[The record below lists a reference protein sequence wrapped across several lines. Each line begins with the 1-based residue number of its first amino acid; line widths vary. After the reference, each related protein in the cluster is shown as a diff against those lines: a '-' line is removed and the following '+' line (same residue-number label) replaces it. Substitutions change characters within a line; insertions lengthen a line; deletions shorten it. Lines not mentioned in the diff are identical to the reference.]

1 MPAKSKAKTTTK
13 AKAKPKVKAAKTS
26 VRVSLHTETLPS
38 GGSSALP
45 RGTVSLNKSSGA
57 LKINVERLSRSLM
70 RDQRARMVSSMG
82 CISNPGGPGC

>member
-1 MPAKSKAKTTTK
+1 MPAKSKTKT
-13 AKAKPKVKAAKTS
+13 KAKPKVRVAKTN
-26 VRVSLHTETLPS
+26 VRVTLQTEALPS
-38 GGSSALP
+38 GVGPDLP

-70 RDQRARMVSSMG
+70 RDQRARMMSSMG